1 VRMRQTLARDKTGM
15 LKTGFSRRE
24 ILAVVGA
31 LPTLTSTN
39 AGASA
44 STAIGT
50 TPAAPVAGAGHADD
64 ATKANPRQALPDKS
78 NFAFAGVYLDA
89 AFTHPLSGVAFTA
102 ASDYL
107 ALRRRDPQGVS
118 PRHNARSGAVERFA
132 RLINATPADIAIV
145 PSTME
150 GENLINASL
159 GIGPGAGVVTDGLHY
174 DGSLA
179 LYSELQRRGAPLAVV
194 RPRGGRIDLADVRD
208 SFTKDT
214 KLLAVS
220 LVSSTTGFEY
230 DLAELCS
237 LAHAHGVLVYADL
250 IQAAGAVPIDV
261 KAAGVDFAACG
272 TYKWLMGDFGTA
284 FLYVRPDSLQRLK
297 RVEVGWRQV
306 RNQHSHVLPLEPP
319 GPVLGPYELAAD
331 AAGMF
336 EVSTPAWG
344 ALATVAASLD
354 YIEELGVDAIMRYRQ
369 PLLDRLQAELPRHG
383 FAALTPSG
391 SRSPIV
397 AYACKDASKRFAARL
412 QVERIQISVYEN
424 RIRVSPSV
432 YNTMDDVEHL
442 LSVLSAA

>member
-1 VRMRQTLARDKTGM
+1 MRQTLARDKTVM

-24 ILAVVGA
+24 MLAVVGA
-31 LPTLTSTN
+31 LPALTSA
-39 AGASA
+39 AGAAAAATQAGSA
-44 STAIGT
+44 GT
-50 TPAAPVAGAGHADD
+50 NSLH
-64 ATKANPRQALPDKS
+64 ALPDKS
-78 NFAFAGVYLDA
+78 SFEFEGVYLDA
-89 AFTHPLSGVAFTA
+89 AFTHPLSSVAFAA

-132 RLINATPADIAIV
+132 RLINAAPADIAV
-145 PSTME
+145 VSSTME

-159 GIGPGAGVVTDGLHY
+159 GVGPGVGVVTDGLHY

-179 LYSELQRRGAPLAVV
+179 LYGELQRRGAPLGVV
-194 RPRGGRIDLADVRD
+194 KPRGGRIDLADVRAT
-208 SFTKDT
+208 FTKDT
-214 KLLAVS
+214 RLLAVS

-237 LAHAHGVLVYADL
+237 LAHGHGVLVYADL
-250 IQAAGAVPIDV
+250 VQAAGAVPVDV
-261 KAAGVDFAACG
+261 KATGVDFAACG

-306 RNQHSHVLPLEPP
+306 RNQRSHVLPLETP
-319 GPVLGPYELAAD
+319 GPAVGSYELAAGT
-331 AAGMF
+331 AGMF

-344 ALATVAASLD
+344 PLATVSASLD
-354 YIEELGVDAIMRYRQ
+354 YIEALGVNAIVRHRQ
-369 PLLDRLQAELPRHG
+369 PLLDRIQAELPKHG
-383 FAALTPSG
+383 FEALTPSG

-397 AYACKDASKRFAARL
+397 AYACKDADKRFSARL
-412 QVERIQISVYEN
+412 QAERIQISVYES
-424 RIRVSPSV
+424 RIRISPSV

-442 LSVLSAA
+442 LNVLVAA

>member
-1 VRMRQTLARDKTGM
+1 VRMRQTLARDKTVM
-15 LKTGFSRRE
+15 PKTGFSRRE
-24 ILAVVGA
+24 VLAVVGA
-31 LPTLTSTN
+31 LPALTSTN

-44 STAIGT
+44 STAVGAT
-50 TPAAPVAGAGHADD
+50 AATPVAGSEPADD
-64 ATKANPRQALPDKS
+64 ATKANSRHALPDKS

-179 LYSELQRRGAPLAVV
+179 LYGELQRRGAPLAVV
-194 RPRGGRIDLADVRD
+194 RPRGGRIDLADVRGA
-208 SFTKDT
+208 FTKDT

-306 RNQHSHVLPLEPP
+306 RNQHSHVLPLETP
-319 GPVLGPYELAAD
+319 GPVLGSYELAAD

-344 ALATVAASLD
+344 PLATVATSLD

-369 PLLDRLQAELPRHG
+369 PLLDRLQAELPQRG
-383 FAALTPSG
+383 FAALTPNG

-397 AYACKDASKRFAARL
+397 AYACKDASKRFAVRL
-412 QVERIQISVYEN
+412 QAEQFQISVYES
-424 RIRVSPSV
+424 RIRISPSI
-432 YNTMDDVEHL
+432 YNTMDDVERL
-442 LSVLSAA
+442 LKILST

>member
-1 VRMRQTLARDKTGM
+1 VRMRQTLTRDKTVM
-15 LKTGFSRRE
+15 LKSVLSRRE
-24 ILAVVGA
+24 MLAAVSA
-31 LPTLTSTN
+31 LTALTRTSTG
-39 AGASA
+39 AGA
-44 STAIGT
+44 TAT
-50 TPAAPVAGAGHADD
+50 EVTDSRA
-64 ATKANPRQALPDKS
+64 ALPDRS
-78 NFAFAGVYLDA
+78 NFAFEGVYLDA

-102 ASDYL
+102 ASNYL
-107 ALRRRDPQGVS
+107 DLRRRDPQGVS

-132 RLINATPADIAIV
+132 RLINAAPADIAIV

-150 GENLINASL
+150 GENLINTSL

-179 LYSELQRRGAPLAVV
+179 LYGELQRRGAPLQVV
-194 RPRGGRIDLADVRD
+194 RPRGGRIDLADMRAALTRD
-208 SFTKDT
+208 IR
-214 KLLAVS
+214 LVAVS

-237 LAHAHGVLVYADL
+237 IAHAHDVLVYADL

-306 RNQHSHVLPLEPP
+306 RNQRSHVLPLETP
-319 GPVLGPYELAAD
+319 GPALGSYELAAD
-331 AAGMF
+331 AAGIF

-344 ALATVAASLD
+344 PLSTVSASLD
-354 YIEELGVDAIMRYRQ
+354 YIEALGVDAIARQRQ
-369 PLLDRLQAELPRHG
+369 PLLERMQAELPRHG
-383 FAALTPSG
+383 FEALTPSG

-397 AYACKDASKRFAARL
+397 AYACKDASKRFTTRL
-412 QVERIQISVYEN
+412 QEARIQISVYEN
-424 RIRVSPSV
+424 RLRISPSV
-432 YNTMDDVEHL
+432 YNTMDDVERL
-442 LSVLSAA
+442 LKVLTA

>member
-1 VRMRQTLARDKTGM
+1 VRMRQTLKRDKTVM
-15 LKTGFSRRE
+15 VKTSFSRRE
-24 ILAVVGA
+24 MLAIVGA
-31 LPTLTSTN
+31 LPAL
-39 AGASA
+39 A
-44 STAIGT
+44 STG
-50 TPAAPVAGAGHADD
+50 AAAAQGAGGGHAGDV
-64 ATKANPRQALPDKS
+64 TEANSRHTLPDKS
-78 NFAFAGVYLDA
+78 NFAFSGVYLDA
-89 AFTHPLSGVAFTA
+89 AFTHPLSSVAFAA

-107 ALRRRDPQGVS
+107 SLRRREPQGVS
-118 PRHNARSGAVERFA
+118 PRHNARSLAVERFA
-132 RLINATPADIAIV
+132 RLINAAPADIAVV

-179 LYSELQRRGAPLAVV
+179 LYGELQRHGAPLGVV
-194 RPRGGRIDLADVRD
+194 RPRGGRIDLADVRAAL
-208 SFTKDT
+208 TRQT
-214 KLLAVS
+214 RLLAVS

-237 LAHAHGVLVYADL
+237 LAHARGVLVYADL

-306 RNQHSHVLPLEPP
+306 RNQRSHTLPLETP
-319 GPVLGPYELAAD
+319 GPVLGSYELATD

-344 ALATVAASLD
+344 PLATVTASLD
-354 YIEELGVDAIMRYRQ
+354 YIEALGVDTIVRHRQ

-412 QVERIQISVYEN
+412 QAEYLQISVYEN

-432 YNTMDDVEHL
+432 YNTMDDVERL
-442 LSVLSAA
+442 LNVLST

>member
-1 VRMRQTLARDKTGM
+1 MRMRQTLARDKTVM

-24 ILAVVGA
+24 ILTVVGA
-31 LPTLTSTN
+31 LPALTSTS

-44 STAIGT
+44 NTAGGAIA
-50 TPAAPVAGAGHADD
+50 AAPVADSRH
-64 ATKANPRQALPDKS
+64 TLPDKA
-78 NFAFAGVYLDA
+78 NFAFEGVYLDA

-179 LYSELQRRGAPLAVV
+179 LYGELQRRGAPLGVV
-194 RPRGGRIDLADVRD
+194 RPRGGWIDLADVRGA
-208 SFTKDT
+208 FTKDT

-261 KAAGVDFAACG
+261 TAAGVDFAACG

-306 RNQHSHVLPLEPP
+306 RNQHSHVLPLETP
-319 GPVLGPYELAAD
+319 GPVLGSYELAAD
-331 AAGMF
+331 AAGLF

-344 ALATVAASLD
+344 PLATVAASID
-354 YIEELGVDAIMRYRQ
+354 YIEALGVDAIVRHRQ
-369 PLLDRLQAELPRHG
+369 PLLDRLQSELPKRG
-383 FAALTPSG
+383 FEALTPSG

-397 AYACKDASKRFAARL
+397 AYAYEDASKRFAARL
-412 QVERIQISVYEN
+412 RAVRIQISVYES

>member
-1 VRMRQTLARDKTGM
+1 MRQTLARDKTVM

-31 LPTLTSTN
+31 LPALNST
-39 AGASA
+39 SA
-44 STAIGT
+44 SSSTAGGAT
-50 TPAAPVAGAGHADD
+50 AAAPVADSRP
-64 ATKANPRQALPDKS
+64 TLPDKAD
-78 NFAFAGVYLDA
+78 FAFEGVYLDA

-118 PRHNARSGAVERFA
+118 PRHNARSAAVERFA

-174 DGSLA
+174 DASLA
-179 LYSELQRRGAPLAVV
+179 LYGELQRRGAPLGVV
-194 RPRGGRIDLADVRD
+194 RPRGGRIDLADVRGA
-208 SFTKDT
+208 FTKDT

-284 FLYVRPDSLQRLK
+284 FLYVRPESLQRLK

-306 RNQHSHVLPLEPP
+306 RNQHSHVLPLETP
-319 GPVLGPYELAAD
+319 GPILGSYELAAD

-344 ALATVAASLD
+344 PLATVAATID
-354 YIEELGVDAIMRYRQ
+354 YIEALGVDAIVRHRQ
-369 PLLDRLQAELPRHG
+369 PLLDRLQMELPKHG
-383 FAALTPSG
+383 FEPLTPSG

-412 QVERIQISVYEN
+412 QAERLQISVYES